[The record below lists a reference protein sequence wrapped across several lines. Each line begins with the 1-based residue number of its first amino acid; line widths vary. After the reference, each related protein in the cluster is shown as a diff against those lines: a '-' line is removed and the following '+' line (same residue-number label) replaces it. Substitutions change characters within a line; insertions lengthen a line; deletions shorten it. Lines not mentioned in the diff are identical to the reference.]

1 MISIFP
7 KASLFLF
14 DRLEGSIGLGYL
26 HVWGTSGSTESH
38 STMFEISVGLRYYFP
53 LDKIAPFIGAEGLAR
68 WMSIDDSWYSE
79 PTSDYRFT
87 GGMEIFIL
95 QNAAIEPAII
105 YSKYSN
111 SVVSSSEFS
120 IGVKYFIL

>member
-1 MISIFP
+1 
-7 KASLFLF
+7 
-14 DRLEGSIGLGYL
+14 
-26 HVWGTSGSTESH
+26 
-38 STMFEISVGLRYYFP
+38 MFEISVGLRYYFP